1 MSLKTWKKEYY
12 SSPAAPR
19 CRWPQQG
26 MSQLEAAKLSL
37 KKWKGLRGAN
47 LMEHNCTLGG
57 GVLYGGRGS
66 EFDLSA
72 LNCHLCAVN
81 DLECDQCVLSK
92 VRGGVRC
99 SNQMTKEVDSPWM
112 AMVKDNDVEPM
123 IFWLKKA
130 VKYAEENDL

>member
-12 SSPAAPR
+12 SSPAAPT

-47 LMEHNCTLGG
+47 LMEHNCTLSG
-57 GVLYGGRGS
+57 GVLYGGDGS
-66 EFDLSA
+66 EFNLSA
-72 LNCHLCAVN
+72 PNCHLCAVN
-81 DLECDQCVLSK
+81 DPECDQCVLSK

-99 SNQMTKEVDSPWM
+99 SNQMTKEFESPWR

-130 VKYAEENDL
+130 VKYAEKNDL